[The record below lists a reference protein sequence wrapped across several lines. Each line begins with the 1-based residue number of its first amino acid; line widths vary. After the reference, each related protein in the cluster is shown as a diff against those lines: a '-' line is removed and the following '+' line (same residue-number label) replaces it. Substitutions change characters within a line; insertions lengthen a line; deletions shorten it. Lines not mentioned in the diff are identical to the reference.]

1 MGSETGMV
9 SSAKMRTRKNF
20 MKGSRVAQE
29 NEWEKTNKQT
39 NKPWNLTVEK
49 LLRTKEKSQRNFRHR
64 SQTYLG
70 GSRTDGLLRKESSG
84 SEILLKTS
92 RKLV

>member
-1 MGSETGMV
+1 MKKKQDSATKITHCGSNQRQNKKRTSWEVGSETGMV

-39 NKPWNLTVEK
+39 LEFDCGEVIE
-49 LLRTKEKSQRNFRHR
+49 
-64 SQTYLG
+64 
-70 GSRTDGLLRKESSG
+70 D
-84 SEILLKTS
+84 
-92 RKLV
+92 